1 MRDNYLTEED
11 TKVRYITPALRKSG
25 WIMNYLLMEYS
36 LKADRYKIVPGE
48 NRAEKVKASKR
59 NNPDYILCRYTN
71 MPLAVLEAK
80 RLGMSDS
87 EGIDQAKTYA
97 QTLDL
102 PFAYSSSGTGFI
114 EYDFSTGTQRAL
126 TLDQFPSPDELWDRW
141 CYARGVNNE
150 TTRAIVDKARYR
162 TTSDGKVPR
171 YYQMLAINK
180 TVNAVLINKRK
191 RLLLVMATGTG
202 KTYTAF
208 QIVWR
213 LLHEAK
219 VIKNVL
225 FLADRNQLVD
235 QALIGDFGPFES
247 ICTKIT
253 KRTIS
258 KSHQIYFGLYQQLK
272 GNEEDGTSE
281 SIADVYKQVPPDFFD
296 LIIID
301 ECHRGSAR
309 EQSSW
314 REILEY
320 FEGAIQIGLTATP
333 NEKDGSNNTEYFG
346 DPIYT
351 YSLKQGIEDGFLA
364 PYQVKHVMFDKD
376 VDGWEPQEEE
386 RDICGHII
394 PKRKYTLDDFDSK
407 IILKSRTR
415 EVARIISKYLQE
427 LGPMSKT
434 IVFCTTQRHAL
445 EMRDALRELNT
456 AMMRQNDQYIVR
468 MTADDPEGKS
478 LYDNFT
484 SVNEPY
490 PVIVTTSK
498 LLTTGADTKCVKLIV
513 LDAKIASR
521 TEFKQIIGRG
531 TRLREDKDKTFFTIL
546 DFRGTTSHLHDPEFD
561 GEPDYVS
568 EWDEDKQGD
577 PEITKHDKERKQ
589 KSESE
594 KKERE
599 PIYVVDNVDINVIGE
614 STSYLND
621 EGKVVTEKFRV
632 YTRNHILEMFGS
644 EESFVDIW
652 NNEQHKQD
660 ILDQLEQKGI
670 LIDQLKKDAG
680 SSDFDE
686 FDLIMS
692 IAFGTVPL
700 TRKERSSR
708 VKRSKFLE
716 QYQPP
721 AREVLETLLDI
732 YNSNGICELDS
743 RKVLQNAKFDS
754 FGGVKKIIERFGS
767 PLEYDQAVSS
777 MVKELYEPFANSNQ
791 HRNRDSMVGIQA

>member
-25 WIMNYLLMEYS
+25 WSMNYLLMEYS

-150 TTRAIVDKARYR
+150 TTRAIVEKARYR

-320 FEGAIQIGLTATP
+320 FDSAIQIGLTATP
-333 NEKDGSNNTEYFG
+333 NEKDGSNNTDYFG
-346 DPIYT
+346 KPIYT
-351 YSLKQGIEDGFLA
+351 YSLKQGIEDGYLA
-364 PYQVKHVMFDKD
+364 PYQVKRVMFDKD
-376 VDGWEPQEEE
+376 VDGWEPQDDE
-386 RDICGHII
+386 RDLNGHII
-394 PKRKYTLDDFDSK
+394 PKRKYTLNDFDSK

-415 EVARIISKYLQE
+415 EVARIVSKYLKE

-434 IVFCTTQRHAL
+434 IIFCTTQRHAL
-445 EMRDALRELNT
+445 EMRDALRELN
-456 AMMRQNDQYIVR
+456 ADMMQKNHNYIVR
-468 MTADDPEGKS
+468 MTADDPEGKA
-478 LYDNFT
+478 LYDDFT
-484 SVNEPY
+484 SAKEPY

-513 LDAKIASR
+513 LDAQIPSK

-531 TRLREDKDKTFFTIL
+531 TRLREDMGKTFFTIL
-546 DFRGTTSHLHDPEFD
+546 DFRGTTLNLHDPEFD
-561 GEPDYVS
+561 GAPDYVS
-568 EWDEDKQGD
+568 EWDEDQEND
-577 PEITKHDKERKQ
+577 PKITKHNRERKQ
-589 KSESE
+589 KEDTE
-594 KKERE
+594 KKERN
-599 PIYVVDNVDINVIGE
+599 PIYVVDNVDINVVGE
-614 STSYLND
+614 STSYLD
-621 EGKVVTEKFRV
+621 EEGKVVTEKFRV
-632 YTRNHILEMFGS
+632 YTRNSILELFGS
-644 EESFVDIW
+644 EAEFVDIW
-652 NNEQHKQD
+652 NNEAQKHVIIDK
-660 ILDQLEQKGI
+660 LEQKGI
-670 LIDQLKKDAG
+670 LMDQLKKDAG
-680 SSDFDE
+680 NSQLDE

-692 IAFGTVPL
+692 IAFGSTPL
-700 TRKERSSR
+700 TRDDRANR
-708 VKRSKFLE
+708 VKQGKFLE
-716 QYQPP
+716 QYHQP
-721 AREVLETLLDI
+721 AREVLEALLDI
-732 YNSNGICELDS
+732 YHDNGVCELDS
-743 RKVLQNAKFDS
+743 RKVLQNARFND
-754 FGGVKKIIERFGS
+754 FGGIKNIMGRFGS
-767 PLEYDQAVSS
+767 ISEYDHAVRS
-777 MVKELYEPFANSNQ
+777 MVKELYKPSSYPKRRINV
-791 HRNRDSMVGIQA
+791 DSMIGL